1 MTSIFP
7 HVDDVL
13 PLKRLKL
20 NTDPIAVSCYMHD
33 NRLTNYREVFSYGA
47 GTYSEISVKRL
58 VPITTLVLA
67 ASKDKYQK
75 QAQEIR
81 NYYSQKFTMMM
92 MRSSNPHTLTRFRKQ
107 LLEFLTFTDNEY
119 TMDDVGMIA
128 SLPRMYKEDS
138 ILEDLKDC
146 FNNSPWEEREPH
158 AEEIE
163 LDLTY
168 VDSHSKRAFRHSRTK
183 KDTWLCYWCHDENDR
198 LYMIEMDYSCP
209 FRNFWADTIEHTFRI
224 KGSPIKHEA
233 KDGMRYYTL
242 VDWQIL

>member
-1 MTSIFP
+1 MTSISP
-7 HVDDVL
+7 HLDDVP
-13 PLKRLKL
+13 PLKILKL
-20 NTDPIAVSCYMHD
+20 DTDPIAVSCYMHD
-33 NRLTNYREVFSYGA
+33 NRLTNYTEVF
-47 GTYSEISVKRL
+47 TYADLDQSVKRL
-58 VPITTLVLA
+58 GPIATLVLA
-67 ASKDKYQK
+67 ATKDKYQK

-81 NYYSQKFTMMM
+81 NYYSYKFTMML
-92 MRSSNPHTLTRFRKQ
+92 MRSTNPHTLTRFRKQ
-107 LLEFLTFTDNEY
+107 LLEFLTFTDNEF
-119 TMDDVGMIA
+119 TMDHVGMIA

-146 FNNSPWEEREPH
+146 FNNSPWEDREPH
-158 AEEIE
+158 GKEIE

-168 VDSHSKRAFRHSRTK
+168 VDHHSKRAFKHAGRTR
-183 KDTWLCYWCHDENDR
+183 DEWLCYWCHDENDR

-209 FRNFWADTIEHTFRI
+209 FRNFWANSIEHTFRI

>member
-1 MTSIFP
+1 MSLSDAFP
-7 HVDDVL
+7 HLNQEL

-33 NRLTNYREVFSYGA
+33 NRLTNYTEVF
-47 GTYSEISVKRL
+47 TYADLDQSVKRL
-58 VPITTLVLA
+58 APVTTLLLA
-67 ASKDKYQK
+67 ATKDKYQK

-81 NYYSQKFTMMM
+81 NYYSQKFTMML
-92 MRSSNPHTLTRFRKQ
+92 MRSSNPDTLTRFRKQ
-107 LLEFLTFTDNEY
+107 LLEFLTFTDNEF
-119 TMDDVGMIA
+119 TMDHVGMIA

-146 FNNSPWEEREPH
+146 FNNSPWEAREPH
-158 AEEIE
+158 GKEIE

-168 VDSHSKRAFRHSRTK
+168 VDHHSKRAFRHAGRI
-183 KDTWLCYWCHDENDR
+183 KDEWLCYWCHDENDR

-209 FRNFWADTIEHTFRI
+209 FRNFWANTIEHTFRI

-233 KDGMRYYTL
+233 KGGMRYYTL

>member
-7 HVDDVL
+7 HLDDVP
-13 PLKRLKL
+13 PLKILKL

-33 NRLTNYREVFSYGA
+33 NRLTNYTEVF
-47 GTYSEISVKRL
+47 TYADMVVDKRL
-58 VPITTLVLA
+58 APVTTLLLA
-67 ASKDKYQK
+67 ATKDKYQK

-81 NYYSQKFTMMM
+81 NYYSQKFTMML

-107 LLEFLTFTDNEY
+107 LLEFLTFTDNEF
-119 TMDDVGMIA
+119 TMDHVGLIA

-146 FNNSPWEEREPH
+146 FNNSPWEAREPH
-158 AEEIE
+158 GKEIE

-168 VDSHSKRAFRHSRTK
+168 VDHHSKRAFRHAGRI
-183 KDTWLCYWCHDENDR
+183 KDEWLCYWCHDENDR

-209 FRNFWADTIEHTFRI
+209 FRNFWANTIEHTFRI